1 MNEWIKV
8 VGGGGR
14 KARDP
19 EGGKILEDLVGH
31 AGTGCGYGEVAS
43 GVFFKQGRDLTGLNF

>member
-1 MNEWIKV
+1 M

-31 AGTGCGYGEVAS
+31 AGTGCEYGEVAS